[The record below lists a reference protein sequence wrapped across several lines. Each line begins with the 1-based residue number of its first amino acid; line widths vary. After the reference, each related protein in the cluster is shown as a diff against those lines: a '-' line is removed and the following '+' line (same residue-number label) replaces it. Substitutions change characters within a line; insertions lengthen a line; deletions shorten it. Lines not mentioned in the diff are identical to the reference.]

1 MMNCLGRQTKMNKP
15 VKRMNVKKSLLQ
27 GVILLCVIWY
37 QGTFLAA
44 FFGETGG
51 IVKYAEWIGDG
62 GGFRRMDIQYDA
74 AFALGIAV
82 TVIFVLEIGV
92 ILYGVRTGTALV
104 LPAAIAGML
113 LFYGAMVQVLY
124 GENALILHTA
134 LTIAG
139 AVLALVCT
147 RYVKHGLS
155 EWLWKVL
162 LIMGGIVTLA
172 VLAVVVAERFVT
184 IPVIE
189 GGGISVGDV
198 VFYPGDILKVLL
210 IFLAAC
216 CFTRKSDRNMT
227 KLYSGLAITAA
238 IVLVLFGD
246 GGNAFIILVIFAIC
260 SAYLYEKR
268 STVLKIVLAL
278 AAGIVC
284 AQLIIPEAGEAFQGC
299 FHMLTRD
306 IAWKSTSLSAVLAGG
321 IRGTGAGDGICAVVG
336 SRYFNITDCSS
347 VLAAVYGVHAL
358 IILAGAVLCLLVL
371 IFKMW
376 NRKTYI
382 HMLGT
387 LGTAALFVQYMLHIG
402 GFLNIL
408 PSYGTAAPFISADI
422 SGMAGSFLLLGMMI
436 AALQEENNSVDV
448 FNEGYGGTKRSIL
461 VLPAAAGTVFTAV
474 LVIGLA
480 GVILNGKN
488 AAGLL
493 GYRLAYEWNSDTG
506 RSFGHVLDCEGREL
520 WSWNR
525 GADEDMAALL
535 GTTSEVSLEKD
546 TILDVYEPYL
556 TGCADYNFTEG
567 ERSLKEAG
575 QDITLTIDSDINRTI
590 YEYMQQ
596 PGSESGMAVIV
607 ETKTG
612 AVRAA
617 SAWLCEEPAGTP
629 EWQQAIESIKM
640 ISAAVNG
647 GSIQTP
653 YLTEMISGSDGSM
666 TEYHDGNTEKIMEK
680 EEADELWQ
688 TWTASSVADGYKNI
702 IVAEQKDEKHTDG
715 SETHVT
721 AGYVQDRDL
730 AFYIRTEKAA
740 DEKITDD

>member
-1 MMNCLGRQTKMNKP
+1 MMNCSGQQTKMNKAE
-15 VKRMNVKKSLLQ
+15 KRMNVKKRLLQ

-37 QGTFLAA
+37 QSTFLAA

-51 IVKYAEWIGDG
+51 IVKYAEWAGDG
-62 GGFRRMDIQYDA
+62 GVFRRMDMQYDV

-92 ILYGVRTGTALV
+92 TLYGVRTGTALV
-104 LPAAIAGML
+104 LPAVIVGMM

-124 GENALILHTA
+124 GENALILHTV

-139 AVLALVCT
+139 AALAFVCI
-147 RYVKHGLS
+147 RYVKRRFS

-162 LIMGGIVTLA
+162 LILSGFVTLA
-172 VLAVVVAERFVT
+172 VLAAAAAEKFAPV
-184 IPVIE
+184 PVIE
-189 GGGISVGDV
+189 GGGISAGDIV
-198 VFYPGDILKVLL
+198 VYPGDILKVLL

-216 CFTRKSDRNMT
+216 SFTGKSDRNIT

-238 IVLVLFGD
+238 LVLVLLGD
-246 GGNAFIILVIFAIC
+246 GGNAFIILVIFAIS

-284 AQLIIPEAGEAFQGC
+284 AQLIIPEVREAFQDC
-299 FHMLTRD
+299 FHMLARD
-306 IAWKSTSLSAVLAGG
+306 IEWKNTSLSAVLAGG
-321 IRGTGAGDGICAVVG
+321 IRGTGAGDGICAAVG
-336 SRYFNITDCSS
+336 DRYFNITDCSN
-347 VLAAVYGVHAL
+347 VLASVYGVHVL
-358 IILAGAVLCLLVL
+358 LILAGVVLCLLVL
-371 IFKMW
+371 IFRMW
-376 NRKTYI
+376 NRKSYV
-382 HMLGT
+382 HMIGT

-402 GFLNIL
+402 GCLNVL

-422 SGMAGSFLLLGMMI
+422 SGMAGSFLMFGMII
-436 AALQEENNSVDV
+436 AALQEENNRVDV
-448 FNEGYGGTKRSIL
+448 SNEGYGDSRRSIP
-461 VLPAAAGTVFTAV
+461 VLTAAAGTAFTVV
-474 LVIGLA
+474 LAIGLA

-488 AAGLL
+488 AAELL
-493 GYRLAYEWNSDTG
+493 GYRLAYEWGGDTAE
-506 RSFGHVLDCEGREL
+506 SFGHVLDCEGREL

-546 TILDVYEPYL
+546 TVLEMYEPLL
-556 TGCADYNFTEG
+556 TGCEDYNFIEG
-567 ERSLKEAG
+567 EQSLKEAG
-575 QDITLTIDSDINRTI
+575 QDIMLTIDSDVNRNI
-590 YEYMQQ
+590 YEYMRQT
-596 PGSESGMAVIV
+596 GSESGMAVLV

-617 SAWLCEEPAGTP
+617 SVWSREGLSDSP
-629 EWQQAIESIKM
+629 EWQQAYESIRT

-653 YLTEMISGSDGSM
+653 YLTEMIYGGDGSM
-666 TEYHDGNTEKIMEK
+666 TEHHDGNTEKVMEK

-688 TWTASSVADGYKNI
+688 TWTASSASDGYKNI
-702 IVAEQKDEKHTDG
+702 IAAEKKEEKHIDG

-721 AGYVQDRDL
+721 TGYVQDQDL
-730 AFYIRTEKAA
+730 AFYLELLY
-740 DEKITDD
+740 

>member
-1 MMNCLGRQTKMNKP
+1 
-15 VKRMNVKKSLLQ
+15 MNVRSSLLQ
-27 GVILLCVIWY
+27 GFIVLCVIWY
-37 QGTFLAA
+37 QSIFFAIFLR
-44 FFGETGG
+44 ETGG
-51 IVKYAEWIGDG
+51 IVKYAEWAGDG
-62 GGFRRMDIQYDA
+62 GVFRRMDMQYDA

-104 LPAAIAGML
+104 LPATIVGMM

-124 GENALILHTA
+124 GENALILHMV

-162 LIMGGIVTLA
+162 LILGGIVTLA
-172 VLAVVVAERFVT
+172 VMAAVVAEKFASV
-184 IPVIE
+184 PVIE
-189 GGGISVGDV
+189 GGGISAGDI

-216 CFTRKSDRNMT
+216 SFIGKSGRNIT

-238 IVLVLFGD
+238 LVLVLLGD
-246 GGNAFIILVIFAIC
+246 GGNAFIILVIFAIS

-268 STVLKIVLAL
+268 GTVLKTVLAL

-284 AQLIIPEAGEAFQGC
+284 AQLIIPEVREAFQGC

-306 IAWKSTSLSAVLAGG
+306 IEWKSTSLSAVLAGG
-321 IRGTGAGDGICAVVG
+321 IRGTGAGDGICAAVG
-336 SRYFNITDCSS
+336 DRYFNITDCSN
-347 VLAAVYGVHAL
+347 VLAAVYGVHVL

-371 IFKMW
+371 IFRMW
-376 NRKTYI
+376 NRKSYV
-382 HMLGT
+382 HMIGT

-402 GFLNIL
+402 GCLNVL

-422 SGMAGSFLLLGMMI
+422 SGMAGSFLMFGMMI
-436 AALQEENNSVDV
+436 AALQEENNRVDV
-448 FNEGYGGTKRSIL
+448 FNEGYGDSRRSIL

-488 AAGLL
+488 AAELM
-493 GYRLAYEWNSDTG
+493 GYRLAYEWDGDTAG
-506 RSFGHVLDCEGREL
+506 SFGHVLDCDGREL

-546 TILDVYEPYL
+546 TVLEIYEPLL
-556 TGCADYNFTEG
+556 TGCADYNFIEG
-567 ERSLKEAG
+567 KQSLKEAG
-575 QDITLTIDSDINRTI
+575 QDIMLTIDSDMNRNI

-596 PGSESGMAVIV
+596 TGSESGMAVLV

-617 SAWLCEEPAGTP
+617 SVWSREGLSDSP
-629 EWQQAIESIKM
+629 EWQQPLESIRT

-653 YLTEMISGSDGSM
+653 YLTEMISGGDGSM
-666 TEYHDGNTEKIMEK
+666 AEHHESNTEKIMEK

-688 TWTASSVADGYKNI
+688 MWTASSASDGYKNI
-702 IVAEQKDEKHTDG
+702 ILAEQKDEKHTDG

-721 AGYVQDRDL
+721 AGYVQDQDL
-730 AFYIRTEKAA
+730 AFYLELLY
-740 DEKITDD
+740 

>member
-113 LFYGAMVQVLY
+113 LFYGVMVQVLY

-284 AQLIIPEAGEAFQGC
+284 AQLIIPEAGEAFKGC

-306 IAWKSTSLSAVLAGG
+306 IEWKSTSLSAVLAGG

-336 SRYFNITDCSS
+336 SRYFNITDCSN
-347 VLAAVYGVHAL
+347 VLTAVYGVHAL
-358 IILAGAVLCLLVL
+358 IILAGAALCLLVL

-402 GFLNIL
+402 GSLNIL
-408 PSYGTAAPFISADI
+408 PSYGTVAPFISADI
-422 SGMAGSFLLLGMMI
+422 SGMAGSFLVLGMMI

-493 GYRLAYEWNSDTG
+493 GYRLAYEWNSDTA
-506 RSFGHVLDCEGREL
+506 RPFGHVLDCEGREL

-596 PGSESGMAVIV
+596 PGSESGMAVLV

-617 SAWLCEEPAGTP
+617 SAWLCEEPVGTP

-680 EEADELWQ
+680 EESDELWQ

>member
-1 MMNCLGRQTKMNKP
+1 MMNCSGQQTKMNKAE
-15 VKRMNVKKSLLQ
+15 KRMSVKKRLLQ
-27 GVILLCVIWY
+27 GVILLCVVWY
-37 QGTFLAA
+37 QSTFLAA

-51 IVKYAEWIGDG
+51 IVKYAEWAGDG
-62 GGFRRMDIQYDA
+62 GVFRRMDMQYDA

-92 ILYGVRTGTALV
+92 TLYGVRTGTALV
-104 LPAAIAGML
+104 LPAVIVGMM

-124 GENALILHTA
+124 GENAIILHTA

-139 AVLALVCT
+139 AVLAFVCI
-147 RYVKHGLS
+147 RYVKRRLS

-162 LIMGGIVTLA
+162 LLLGGFVTLA
-172 VLAVVVAERFVT
+172 VLAAAAAEKFASV
-184 IPVIE
+184 PVIE
-189 GGGISVGDV
+189 GGGISAGDI

-216 CFTRKSDRNMT
+216 SFIGKSGRNIT

-238 IVLVLFGD
+238 LVLVLLGD
-246 GGNAFIILVIFAIC
+246 GGNAFIILVIFAIS

-268 STVLKIVLAL
+268 GTVLKTVLAL

-284 AQLIIPEAGEAFQGC
+284 AQLIIPEVREAFQGC

-306 IAWKSTSLSAVLAGG
+306 IEWKSTSLSAVLAGG
-321 IRGTGAGDGICAVVG
+321 IRGTGAGDGICAAVG
-336 SRYFNITDCSS
+336 DRYFNITDCSN
-347 VLAAVYGVHAL
+347 VLAAVYGVHVL

-371 IFKMW
+371 IFRMW
-376 NRKTYI
+376 NRKSYV
-382 HMLGT
+382 HMIGT

-402 GFLNIL
+402 GCLNVL

-422 SGMAGSFLLLGMMI
+422 SGMAGSFLMFGMMI
-436 AALQEENNSVDV
+436 AALQEENNRVDV
-448 FNEGYGGTKRSIL
+448 FNEGYGDSRRSIL

-488 AAGLL
+488 AAELM
-493 GYRLAYEWNSDTG
+493 GYRLAYEWDGDTAG
-506 RSFGHVLDCEGREL
+506 SFGHVLDCDGREL

-546 TILDVYEPYL
+546 TVLEIYEPLL
-556 TGCADYNFTEG
+556 TGCADYNFIEG
-567 ERSLKEAG
+567 KQSLKEAG
-575 QDITLTIDSDINRTI
+575 QDIMLTIDSDMNRNI

-596 PGSESGMAVIV
+596 TGSESGMAVLV

-617 SAWLCEEPAGTP
+617 SVWSREGLSDSP
-629 EWQQAIESIKM
+629 EWQQPLESIRT

-647 GSIQTP
+647 GSTQTP
-653 YLTEMISGSDGSM
+653 YLTEMISGGDGSM
-666 TEYHDGNTEKIMEK
+666 AEHHESNTEKIMEK

-688 TWTASSVADGYKNI
+688 MWTASSASDGYKNI
-702 IVAEQKDEKHTDG
+702 ILAEQKDEKHTDG

-721 AGYVQDRDL
+721 AGYVQDQDL
-730 AFYIRTEKAA
+730 AFYLELLY
-740 DEKITDD
+740 

>member
-1 MMNCLGRQTKMNKP
+1 MNKP
-15 VKRMNVKKSLLQ
+15 DKRMNVRSSLLQ
-27 GVILLCVIWY
+27 GFILLCVIWY
-37 QGTFLAA
+37 QGTSLAA

-62 GGFRRMDIQYDA
+62 GVFRRMDMRYDA

-82 TVIFVLEIGV
+82 AVIFVLEIGV
-92 ILYGVRTGTALV
+92 TLYGVRTGTALV
-104 LPAAIAGML
+104 LPATIVGMM

-124 GENALILHTA
+124 GENALILHMV

-147 RYVKHGLS
+147 RYVKHGFS

-162 LIMGGIVTLA
+162 LILGGIVTLA
-172 VLAVVVAERFVT
+172 VLAAVVAEKFASV
-184 IPVIE
+184 PVIE
-189 GGGISVGDV
+189 GGGISAGDI

-216 CFTRKSDRNMT
+216 SFIGKSGRNIT

-238 IVLVLFGD
+238 LVLVLLGD
-246 GGNAFIILVIFAIC
+246 GGNAFIILVIFAIS

-268 STVLKIVLAL
+268 GTVLKTVLAL

-284 AQLIIPEAGEAFQGC
+284 AQLIIPEVREAFQGC

-306 IAWKSTSLSAVLAGG
+306 IEWKSTSLSAVLAGG
-321 IRGTGAGDGICAVVG
+321 IRGTGAGDGICAAVG
-336 SRYFNITDCSS
+336 DRYFNITDCSN
-347 VLAAVYGVHAL
+347 VLAAVYGVHVL

-371 IFKMW
+371 IFRMW
-376 NRKTYI
+376 NRKSYV
-382 HMLGT
+382 HMIGT

-402 GFLNIL
+402 GCLNVL

-422 SGMAGSFLLLGMMI
+422 SGMAGSFLMFGMMI
-436 AALQEENNSVDV
+436 AALQEENNRVDV
-448 FNEGYGGTKRSIL
+448 FNEGYGDSRRSIL

-488 AAGLL
+488 AAELM
-493 GYRLAYEWNSDTG
+493 GYRLAYEWDGDTAG
-506 RSFGHVLDCEGREL
+506 SFGHVLDCDGREL

-546 TILDVYEPYL
+546 TVLEIYEPLL
-556 TGCADYNFTEG
+556 TGCADYNFIEG
-567 ERSLKEAG
+567 KQSLKEAG
-575 QDITLTIDSDINRTI
+575 QDIMLTIDSDMNRNI

-596 PGSESGMAVIV
+596 TGSESGMAVLV

-617 SAWLCEEPAGTP
+617 SVWSREGLSDSP
-629 EWQQAIESIKM
+629 EWQQALESIRT

-653 YLTEMISGSDGSM
+653 YLTEMISGGDGSM
-666 TEYHDGNTEKIMEK
+666 AEHHESNTEKIMEK

-688 TWTASSVADGYKNI
+688 MWTASSASDGYKNI
-702 IVAEQKDEKHTDG
+702 ILAEQKDEKHTDG

-721 AGYVQDRDL
+721 AGYVQDQDL
-730 AFYIRTEKAA
+730 AFYLELLY
-740 DEKITDD
+740 

>member
-1 MMNCLGRQTKMNKP
+1 MMNCSGRQTKMDKP
-15 VKRMNVKKSLLQ
+15 EKRMNVKKSLLQ

-37 QGTFLAA
+37 QGTFLAD

-51 IVKYAEWIGDG
+51 IVKYAEWAGDG
-62 GGFRRMDIQYDA
+62 GVFRRMDMQYDA

-92 ILYGVRTGTALV
+92 TLYGVRTGTALV
-104 LPAAIAGML
+104 LPAAIVGMM

-139 AVLALVCT
+139 AALAFVCT
-147 RYVKHGLS
+147 RYVKRGLS

-162 LIMGGIVTLA
+162 LLLGGFVTLA
-172 VLAVVVAERFVT
+172 VLAAAAAEKFASV
-184 IPVIE
+184 PVIE
-189 GGGISVGDV
+189 GGGISAGDI

-216 CFTRKSDRNMT
+216 SFTGKSDRNVT
-227 KLYSGLAITAA
+227 KLYSGLAISAA
-238 IVLVLFGD
+238 VVLVLLGD
-246 GGNAFIILVIFAIC
+246 GGNAFIILVIFAIS

-268 STVLKIVLAL
+268 GTVLKIVLAL

-284 AQLIIPEAGEAFQGC
+284 AQLIIPEVREAFQGC

-306 IAWKSTSLSAVLAGG
+306 IEWKSTSLSAVLAGG
-321 IRGTGAGDGICAVVG
+321 IRGTGAGDGICAAVG
-336 SRYFNITDCSS
+336 DRYFNITDCSN
-347 VLAAVYGVHAL
+347 VLTAVYGVHVL

-371 IFKMW
+371 IFRMW
-376 NRKTYI
+376 NKKSYV
-382 HMLGT
+382 HMIGT

-402 GFLNIL
+402 GCLNVL

-422 SGMAGSFLLLGMMI
+422 SGMAGSFLMFGMMI
-436 AALQEENNSVDV
+436 AALQEENNRVDV
-448 FNEGYGGTKRSIL
+448 FNEGYGDSRRSIF

-488 AAGLL
+488 AAELL
-493 GYRLAYEWNSDTG
+493 GYRLAYEWDGDTAG
-506 RSFGHVLDCEGREL
+506 AFGHVLDCDGREL

-525 GADEDMAALL
+525 GGDEDMAALL

-546 TILDVYEPYL
+546 TVLEIYEPLL
-556 TGCADYNFTEG
+556 TGCADYNFIEG
-567 ERSLKEAG
+567 EKSLKKSG
-575 QDITLTIDSDINRTI
+575 QDIMLAIDSDMNRNI
-590 YEYMQQ
+590 YEYMRQT
-596 PGSESGMAVIV
+596 GSESGMAVLV

-617 SAWLCEEPAGTP
+617 SVWSREGLSDSP
-629 EWQQAIESIKM
+629 EWQHALESIRT

-666 TEYHDGNTEKIMEK
+666 AEHHDGNTEKIMEK
-680 EEADELWQ
+680 EEADGLWQ
-688 TWTASSVADGYKNI
+688 TWMASSASDGYKNI
-702 IVAEQKDEKHTDG
+702 ILAEQKDEKHTDG

-721 AGYVQDRDL
+721 AGYVQDQDL
-730 AFYIRTEKAA
+730 AFYLELLY
-740 DEKITDD
+740 

>member
-1 MMNCLGRQTKMNKP
+1 MMNCSGRRMKMNKP
-15 VKRMNVKKSLLQ
+15 DKRMNVRSSLLQ
-27 GVILLCVIWY
+27 GFILLCVIWY
-37 QGTFLAA
+37 QGTSLAA

-51 IVKYAEWIGDG
+51 IVKYAEWAGDG
-62 GGFRRMDIQYDA
+62 GVFRRMDMRYDA

-82 TVIFVLEIGV
+82 AVIFVLEIGV
-92 ILYGVRTGTALV
+92 TLYGVRTGTALV
-104 LPAAIAGML
+104 LPATIVGMM

-124 GENALILHTA
+124 GENALILHMV

-147 RYVKHGLS
+147 RYVKHGFS

-162 LIMGGIVTLA
+162 LILGGIVTLA
-172 VLAVVVAERFVT
+172 VLAAVVAEKFASV
-184 IPVIE
+184 PVIE
-189 GGGISVGDV
+189 GGGISAGDI

-216 CFTRKSDRNMT
+216 SFIGKSGRNIT

-238 IVLVLFGD
+238 LVLVLLGD
-246 GGNAFIILVIFAIC
+246 GGNAFIILVIFAIS

-268 STVLKIVLAL
+268 GTVLKTVLAL

-284 AQLIIPEAGEAFQGC
+284 AQLIIPEVREAFQGC

-306 IAWKSTSLSAVLAGG
+306 IEWKSTSLSAVLAGG
-321 IRGTGAGDGICAVVG
+321 IRGTGAGDGICAAVG
-336 SRYFNITDCSS
+336 DRYFNITDCSN
-347 VLAAVYGVHAL
+347 VLAAVYGVHVL

-371 IFKMW
+371 IFRMW
-376 NRKTYI
+376 NRKSYV
-382 HMLGT
+382 HMIGT

-402 GFLNIL
+402 GCLNVL

-422 SGMAGSFLLLGMMI
+422 SGMAGSFLMFGMMI
-436 AALQEENNSVDV
+436 AALQEENNRVDV
-448 FNEGYGGTKRSIL
+448 FNEGYGDSRRSIL

-488 AAGLL
+488 AAELM
-493 GYRLAYEWNSDTG
+493 GYRLAYEWDGDTAG
-506 RSFGHVLDCEGREL
+506 SFGHVLDCDGREL

-546 TILDVYEPYL
+546 TVLEIYEPLL
-556 TGCADYNFTEG
+556 TGCADYNFIEG
-567 ERSLKEAG
+567 KQSLKEAG
-575 QDITLTIDSDINRTI
+575 QDIMLTIDSDMNRNI

-596 PGSESGMAVIV
+596 TGSESGMAVLV

-617 SAWLCEEPAGTP
+617 SVWSREGLSDSP
-629 EWQQAIESIKM
+629 EWQQALESIRT

-653 YLTEMISGSDGSM
+653 YLTEMISGGDGSM
-666 TEYHDGNTEKIMEK
+666 AEHHESNTEKIMEK

-688 TWTASSVADGYKNI
+688 MWTASSASDGYKNI
-702 IVAEQKDEKHTDG
+702 ILAEQKDEKHTDG

-721 AGYVQDRDL
+721 AGYVQDQDL
-730 AFYIRTEKAA
+730 AFYLELLY
-740 DEKITDD
+740 

>member
-1 MMNCLGRQTKMNKP
+1 MMNCSGQQTKMNKAE
-15 VKRMNVKKSLLQ
+15 KRMNVKKRLLQ
-27 GVILLCVIWY
+27 GVILLCVVWY
-37 QGTFLAA
+37 QSTFLAA

-51 IVKYAEWIGDG
+51 IVKYAEWAGDG
-62 GGFRRMDIQYDA
+62 GVFRRMDMQYDA

-92 ILYGVRTGTALV
+92 TLYGVRTGTALV
-104 LPAAIAGML
+104 LPAVIVGMM

-124 GENALILHTA
+124 GENAIILHTA

-139 AVLALVCT
+139 AVLAFVCI
-147 RYVKHGLS
+147 RYVKRRLS

-162 LIMGGIVTLA
+162 LLLGGFVTLA
-172 VLAVVVAERFVT
+172 VLAAAAAEKFASV
-184 IPVIE
+184 PVIE
-189 GGGISVGDV
+189 GGGISAGDI

-216 CFTRKSDRNMT
+216 SFIGKSGRNIT

-238 IVLVLFGD
+238 LVLVLLGD
-246 GGNAFIILVIFAIC
+246 GGNAFIILVIFVIS

-268 STVLKIVLAL
+268 GTVLKTVLAL

-284 AQLIIPEAGEAFQGC
+284 AQLIIPEVREAFQGC

-306 IAWKSTSLSAVLAGG
+306 IEWKSTSLSAVLAGG
-321 IRGTGAGDGICAVVG
+321 IRGTGAGDGICAAVG
-336 SRYFNITDCSS
+336 DRYFNITDCSN
-347 VLAAVYGVHAL
+347 VLAAVYGVHVL

-371 IFKMW
+371 IFRMW
-376 NRKTYI
+376 NRKSYV
-382 HMLGT
+382 HMIGT

-402 GFLNIL
+402 GCLNVL

-422 SGMAGSFLLLGMMI
+422 SGMAGSFLMFGMMI
-436 AALQEENNSVDV
+436 AALQEENNRVDV
-448 FNEGYGGTKRSIL
+448 FNEGYGDSRRSIL

-488 AAGLL
+488 AAELM
-493 GYRLAYEWNSDTG
+493 GYRLAYEWDGDTAG
-506 RSFGHVLDCEGREL
+506 SFGHVLDCDGREL

-546 TILDVYEPYL
+546 TVLEIYEPLL
-556 TGCADYNFTEG
+556 TGCADYNFIEG
-567 ERSLKEAG
+567 KQSLKEAG
-575 QDITLTIDSDINRTI
+575 QDIMLTIDSDMNRNI

-596 PGSESGMAVIV
+596 TGSESGMAVLV

-617 SAWLCEEPAGTP
+617 SVWSREGLSDSP
-629 EWQQAIESIKM
+629 EWQQPLESIRT

-653 YLTEMISGSDGSM
+653 YLTEMISGGDGSM
-666 TEYHDGNTEKIMEK
+666 AEHHESNTEKIMEK

-688 TWTASSVADGYKNI
+688 MWTASSASDGYKNI
-702 IVAEQKDEKHTDG
+702 ILAEQKDEKHTDG

-721 AGYVQDRDL
+721 AGYVQDQDL
-730 AFYIRTEKAA
+730 AFYLELLY
-740 DEKITDD
+740 

>member
-1 MMNCLGRQTKMNKP
+1 MAVKP
-15 VKRMNVKKSLLQ
+15 EEVDRAVVKRRDHADL
-27 GVILLCVIWY
+27 
-37 QGTFLAA
+37 
-44 FFGETGG
+44 
-51 IVKYAEWIGDG
+51 
-62 GGFRRMDIQYDA
+62 
-74 AFALGIAV
+74 IA
-82 TVIFVLEIGV
+82 
-92 ILYGVRTGTALV
+92 
-104 LPAAIAGML
+104 P
-113 LFYGAMVQVLY
+113 
-124 GENALILHTA
+124 
-134 LTIAG
+134 
-139 AVLALVCT
+139 
-147 RYVKHGLS
+147 
-155 EWLWKVL
+155 
-162 LIMGGIVTLA
+162 
-172 VLAVVVAERFVT
+172 
-184 IPVIE
+184 
-189 GGGISVGDV
+189 
-198 VFYPGDILKVLL
+198 
-210 IFLAAC
+210 
-216 CFTRKSDRNMT
+216 
-227 KLYSGLAITAA
+227 
-238 IVLVLFGD
+238 
-246 GGNAFIILVIFAIC
+246 
-260 SAYLYEKR
+260 
-268 STVLKIVLAL
+268 
-278 AAGIVC
+278 
-284 AQLIIPEAGEAFQGC
+284 
-299 FHMLTRD
+299 
-306 IAWKSTSLSAVLAGG
+306 
-321 IRGTGAGDGICAVVG
+321 GAGDGICAVVG
-336 SRYFNITDCSS
+336 SRYFNITDCSN
-347 VLAAVYGVHAL
+347 VLTAVYGVHAL
-358 IILAGAVLCLLVL
+358 IILAGAALCLLVL

-402 GFLNIL
+402 GSLNIL

-422 SGMAGSFLLLGMMI
+422 SGMAGSFLVLGMMI

-493 GYRLAYEWNSDTG
+493 GYRLAYEWNSDTA
-506 RSFGHVLDCEGREL
+506 RPFGHVLDCEGREL

-596 PGSESGMAVIV
+596 PGSESGMAVLV

-617 SAWLCEEPAGTP
+617 SAWLCEEPVGTP

-680 EEADELWQ
+680 EESDELWQ

>member
-1 MMNCLGRQTKMNKP
+1 M
-15 VKRMNVKKSLLQ
+15 
-27 GVILLCVIWY
+27 
-37 QGTFLAA
+37 
-44 FFGETGG
+44 
-51 IVKYAEWIGDG
+51 
-62 GGFRRMDIQYDA
+62 
-74 AFALGIAV
+74 GIAV

-92 ILYGVRTGTALV
+92 TLYGVRTGTALV
-104 LPAAIAGML
+104 LPAVIVGMM

-124 GENALILHTA
+124 GENAIILHTA

-139 AVLALVCT
+139 AVLAFVCI
-147 RYVKHGLS
+147 RYVKRRLS

-162 LIMGGIVTLA
+162 LLLGGFVTLA
-172 VLAVVVAERFVT
+172 VLAAAAAEKFASV
-184 IPVIE
+184 PVIE
-189 GGGISVGDV
+189 GGGISAGDI

-216 CFTRKSDRNMT
+216 SFIGKSGRNIT

-238 IVLVLFGD
+238 LVLVLLGD
-246 GGNAFIILVIFAIC
+246 GGNAFIILVIFAIS

-268 STVLKIVLAL
+268 GTVLKTVLAL

-284 AQLIIPEAGEAFQGC
+284 AQLIIPEVREAFQGC

-306 IAWKSTSLSAVLAGG
+306 IEWKSTSLSAVLAGG
-321 IRGTGAGDGICAVVG
+321 IRGTGAGDGICAAVG
-336 SRYFNITDCSS
+336 DRYFNITDCSN
-347 VLAAVYGVHAL
+347 VLAAVYGVHVL

-371 IFKMW
+371 IFRMW
-376 NRKTYI
+376 NRKSYV
-382 HMLGT
+382 HMIGT

-402 GFLNIL
+402 GCLNVL

-422 SGMAGSFLLLGMMI
+422 SGMAGSFLMFGMMI
-436 AALQEENNSVDV
+436 AALQEENNRVDV
-448 FNEGYGGTKRSIL
+448 FNEGYGDSRRSIL

-488 AAGLL
+488 AAELM
-493 GYRLAYEWNSDTG
+493 GYRLAYEWDGDTAG
-506 RSFGHVLDCEGREL
+506 SFGHVLDCDGREL

-546 TILDVYEPYL
+546 TVLEIYEPLL
-556 TGCADYNFTEG
+556 TGCADYNFIEG
-567 ERSLKEAG
+567 KQSLKEAG
-575 QDITLTIDSDINRTI
+575 QDIMLTIDSDMNRNI

-596 PGSESGMAVIV
+596 TGSESGMAVLV

-617 SAWLCEEPAGTP
+617 SVWSREGLSDSP
-629 EWQQAIESIKM
+629 EWQQALESIRT

-653 YLTEMISGSDGSM
+653 YLTEMISGGDGSM
-666 TEYHDGNTEKIMEK
+666 AEHHESNTEKIMEK

-688 TWTASSVADGYKNI
+688 MWTASSASDGYKNI
-702 IVAEQKDEKHTDG
+702 ILAEQKDEKHTDG

-721 AGYVQDRDL
+721 AGYVQDQDL
-730 AFYIRTEKAA
+730 AFYLELLY
-740 DEKITDD
+740 

>member
-1 MMNCLGRQTKMNKP
+1 MMNCSGQQTKMNKAE
-15 VKRMNVKKSLLQ
+15 KRMNVKKRLLQ
-27 GVILLCVIWY
+27 GVILLCVVWY
-37 QGTFLAA
+37 QSTFLAA

-51 IVKYAEWIGDG
+51 IVKYAEWAGDG
-62 GGFRRMDIQYDA
+62 GVFRRMDMQYDA

-92 ILYGVRTGTALV
+92 TLYGVRTGTALV
-104 LPAAIAGML
+104 LPAVIVGMM

-124 GENALILHTA
+124 GENAIILHTA

-139 AVLALVCT
+139 AALAFVCI
-147 RYVKHGLS
+147 RYVKRRLS

-162 LIMGGIVTLA
+162 LLLGGFVTLA
-172 VLAVVVAERFVT
+172 VLAAAAAEKFASV
-184 IPVIE
+184 PVIE
-189 GGGISVGDV
+189 GGGISAGDI

-216 CFTRKSDRNMT
+216 SFIGKSGRNIT

-238 IVLVLFGD
+238 LVLVLLGD
-246 GGNAFIILVIFAIC
+246 GGNAFIILVIFVIS

-268 STVLKIVLAL
+268 GTVLKTVLAL

-284 AQLIIPEAGEAFQGC
+284 AQLIIPEVREAFQGC

-306 IAWKSTSLSAVLAGG
+306 IEWKSTSLSAVLAGG
-321 IRGTGAGDGICAVVG
+321 IRGTGAGDGICAAVG
-336 SRYFNITDCSS
+336 DRYFNITDCSN
-347 VLAAVYGVHAL
+347 VLAAVYGVHVL

-371 IFKMW
+371 IFRMW
-376 NRKTYI
+376 NRKSYV
-382 HMLGT
+382 HMIGT

-402 GFLNIL
+402 GCLNVL

-422 SGMAGSFLLLGMMI
+422 SGMAGSFLMFGMMI
-436 AALQEENNSVDV
+436 AALQEENNRVDV
-448 FNEGYGGTKRSIL
+448 FNEGYGDSRRSIL

-488 AAGLL
+488 AAELM
-493 GYRLAYEWNSDTG
+493 GYRLAYEWDGDTAG
-506 RSFGHVLDCEGREL
+506 SFGHVLDCDGREL

-546 TILDVYEPYL
+546 TVLEIYEPLL
-556 TGCADYNFTEG
+556 TGCADYNFIEG
-567 ERSLKEAG
+567 KQSLKEAG
-575 QDITLTIDSDINRTI
+575 QDIMLTIDSDMNRNI

-596 PGSESGMAVIV
+596 TGSESGMAVLV

-617 SAWLCEEPAGTP
+617 SVWSREGLSDSP
-629 EWQQAIESIKM
+629 EWQQPLESIRT

-653 YLTEMISGSDGSM
+653 YLTEMISGGDGSM
-666 TEYHDGNTEKIMEK
+666 AEHHESNTEKIMEK

-688 TWTASSVADGYKNI
+688 MWTASSASDGYKNI
-702 IVAEQKDEKHTDG
+702 ILAEQKDEKHTDG

-721 AGYVQDRDL
+721 AGYVQDQDL
-730 AFYIRTEKAA
+730 AFYLELLY
-740 DEKITDD
+740 

>member
-1 MMNCLGRQTKMNKP
+1 MMNCSGQQTKMNKAE
-15 VKRMNVKKSLLQ
+15 KRMNVKKRLLQ
-27 GVILLCVIWY
+27 GVILLCVVWY
-37 QGTFLAA
+37 QSTFLAA

-51 IVKYAEWIGDG
+51 IVKYAEWAGDG
-62 GGFRRMDIQYDA
+62 GVFRRMDMHYDA

-92 ILYGVRTGTALV
+92 TLYGVRTGTALV
-104 LPAAIAGML
+104 LPAVIVGMM

-124 GENALILHTA
+124 GENAIILHTA

-139 AVLALVCT
+139 AVLAFVCI
-147 RYVKHGLS
+147 RYVKRRLS

-162 LIMGGIVTLA
+162 LLLGGFVTLA
-172 VLAVVVAERFVT
+172 VLAAAAAEKFASV
-184 IPVIE
+184 PVIE
-189 GGGISVGDV
+189 GGGISAGDI

-216 CFTRKSDRNMT
+216 SFIGKSGRNIT

-238 IVLVLFGD
+238 LVLVLLGD
-246 GGNAFIILVIFAIC
+246 GGNAFIILVIFAIS

-268 STVLKIVLAL
+268 GTVLKTVLAL

-284 AQLIIPEAGEAFQGC
+284 AQLIIPEVREAFQGC

-306 IAWKSTSLSAVLAGG
+306 IEWKSTSLSAVLAGG
-321 IRGTGAGDGICAVVG
+321 IRGTGAGDGICAAVG
-336 SRYFNITDCSS
+336 DRYFNITDCSN
-347 VLAAVYGVHAL
+347 VLAAVYGVHVL

-371 IFKMW
+371 IFRMW
-376 NRKTYI
+376 NRKSYV
-382 HMLGT
+382 HMIGT

-402 GFLNIL
+402 GCLNVL

-422 SGMAGSFLLLGMMI
+422 SGMAGSFLMFGMMI
-436 AALQEENNSVDV
+436 AALQEENNRVDV
-448 FNEGYGGTKRSIL
+448 FNEGYGDSRRSIL

-488 AAGLL
+488 AAELL
-493 GYRLAYEWNSDTG
+493 GYRLAYEWDGDTAG
-506 RSFGHVLDCEGREL
+506 SYGHVLDCDGREL

-546 TILDVYEPYL
+546 TVLEIYEPLL
-556 TGCADYNFTEG
+556 TGCADYNFIEG
-567 ERSLKEAG
+567 KQSLKEAG
-575 QDITLTIDSDINRTI
+575 QDIMLTIDSDMNRNI

-596 PGSESGMAVIV
+596 TGSESGMAVLV

-617 SAWLCEEPAGTP
+617 SVWSREGLSDSP
-629 EWQQAIESIKM
+629 E
-640 ISAAVNG
+640 
-647 GSIQTP
+647 
-653 YLTEMISGSDGSM
+653 
-666 TEYHDGNTEKIMEK
+666 
-680 EEADELWQ
+680 
-688 TWTASSVADGYKNI
+688 
-702 IVAEQKDEKHTDG
+702 
-715 SETHVT
+715 
-721 AGYVQDRDL
+721 
-730 AFYIRTEKAA
+730 
-740 DEKITDD
+740 

>member
-1 MMNCLGRQTKMNKP
+1 M
-15 VKRMNVKKSLLQ
+15 
-27 GVILLCVIWY
+27 
-37 QGTFLAA
+37 
-44 FFGETGG
+44 
-51 IVKYAEWIGDG
+51 
-62 GGFRRMDIQYDA
+62 
-74 AFALGIAV
+74 
-82 TVIFVLEIGV
+82 
-92 ILYGVRTGTALV
+92 
-104 LPAAIAGML
+104 
-113 LFYGAMVQVLY
+113 
-124 GENALILHTA
+124 
-134 LTIAG
+134 
-139 AVLALVCT
+139 
-147 RYVKHGLS
+147 
-155 EWLWKVL
+155 
-162 LIMGGIVTLA
+162 
-172 VLAVVVAERFVT
+172 
-184 IPVIE
+184 
-189 GGGISVGDV
+189 
-198 VFYPGDILKVLL
+198 FYPGDILKVLL

-216 CFTRKSDRNMT
+216 CFTRKSDRNLT
-227 KLYSGLAITAA
+227 KLYSGLTITAA

-246 GGNAFIILVIFAIC
+246 GGNAFIILVIFAIS

-284 AQLIIPEAGEAFQGC
+284 AQLIIPEVREAFQGC

-306 IAWKSTSLSAVLAGG
+306 IEWKNTSLSAVLAGG
-321 IRGTGAGDGICAVVG
+321 IRGTGAGDGICAAVG
-336 SRYFNITDCSS
+336 DRYFNITDCSN
-347 VLAAVYGVHAL
+347 VLAAVYGVHVL
-358 IILAGAVLCLLVL
+358 IILAGVVLCLLVL
-371 IFKMW
+371 IFRMW
-376 NRKTYI
+376 NRKSYV

-387 LGTAALFVQYMLHIG
+387 LGTAALFIQYMLHIG
-402 GFLNIL
+402 GCLNVL
-408 PSYGTAAPFISADI
+408 PSYGTAAPFISTDI
-422 SGMAGSFLLLGMMI
+422 SGIAGSFLMFGMMI
-436 AALQEENNSVDV
+436 AALQEENNRVDV
-448 FNEGYGGTKRSIL
+448 FNEGYGDSRRSIL
-461 VLPAAAGTVFTAV
+461 ALPAATGTVFTAV

-488 AAGLL
+488 AAG
-493 GYRLAYEWNSDTG
+493 
-506 RSFGHVLDCEGREL
+506 
-520 WSWNR
+520 
-525 GADEDMAALL
+525 LL

-596 PGSESGMAVIV
+596 PGSESGMAVLV

-617 SAWLCEEPAGTP
+617 SVWSREGLSDSP
-629 EWQQAIESIKM
+629 EWQQALESIRI

-653 YLTEMISGSDGSM
+653 YLTEMISDSDGSM

-680 EEADELWQ
+680 EEADELWKAWQ
-688 TWTASSVADGYKNI
+688 ESSAADGNKNI
-702 IVAEQKDEKHTDG
+702 IAAEKKEEKHTDG

-721 AGYVQDRDL
+721 AGYVQDQDL